1 METLAMAYLAD
12 MTMKS
17 RRWDEHF
24 DPKPP
29 GWLRRMLRRCMAAFA
44 ASRKVERTEETAQ
57 TKCTAQP
64 VCCAVQC

>member
-44 ASRKVERTEETAQ
+44 ASRKV
-57 TKCTAQP
+57 
-64 VCCAVQC
+64 